1 LDFGEPQT
9 WDDDLLCGITKM
21 WGFDPERSAHIA
33 FKSRATRERLLREM
47 NGQRAVCLV
56 NVTAS
61 RHADPSEHRTVV
73 GYAWLVPERLDADEA
88 LNPSLYNQEFDDDS
102 GNVHKIGEYWFYGLR
117 IEAAYRFDTPI
128 PMAQAKQVGIPETR
142 RQGAVSYGYVEV
154 PAARQLSQ
162 FPRSPCEVY
171 EPAAA
176 NFRRQGQGRPAHSI
190 PQGDLYRKFELQEW
204 RYTYLFQFDGKRSHE
219 GAEALKLLR
228 RLHAPDAVGRLVLV
242 KVGATANPEERLRV
256 ISGEDGWSAFGVE
269 FRLFADPIDHGDQQ
283 TVAAAET
290 NGKKK
295 ADEVGYHVSGEYW
308 LVPENQ
314 RVEVLVAMR
323 ERPRMSAY
331 Q

>member
-9 WDDDLLCGITKM
+9 WRDDFLCVITKM
-21 WGFDPERSAHIA
+21 WGFDPELSAHIA

-61 RHADPSEHRTVV
+61 RHADPSEHRTIV
-73 GYAWLVPERLDADEA
+73 GYACLVPERLDADEA

-102 GNVHKIGEYWFYGLR
+102 GNVHKIGETWFYGIR
-117 IEAAYRFDTPI
+117 VEAAYRFEQPI
-128 PMAQAKQVGIPETR
+128 PMEHAQQIGIPETQ
-142 RQGAVSYGYVEV
+142 RQGAVSYGHVNV
-154 PAARQLSQ
+154 SAARQLSQ
-162 FPRSPCEVY
+162 FPSLACDVY

-190 PQGDLYRKFELQEW
+190 PQGDLYREFELQEW
-204 RYTYLFQFDGKRSHE
+204 RYTYLFQFDGKRSQE
-219 GAEALKLLR
+219 GSEALKLLR
-228 RLHAPDAVGRLVLV
+228 RLHAPEAVGRLVLV

-283 TVAAAET
+283 SVAAAEA
-290 NGKKK
+290 NGKAK
-295 ADEVGYHVSGEYW
+295 ADQLGNHVSGEYW
-308 LVPENQ
+308 LVREDQ
-314 RVEVLVAMR
+314 LVEILVAMR
-323 ERPRMSAY
+323 ERPRARAA